1 MRFANLKVLG
11 RSSHFQIFNFQFSIF
26 NSGFCSLPFP
36 FLFCALPFAARADI
50 LPSRSPPPQKPNPR
64 VAPFGGANL
73 PPDRGAMMSYPEKF
87 ADQRIVVTGGA
98 GFVGSNVVRRLL
110 AERARVVVLDDFYTG
125 DDNNLPANESNLEV
139 IRGSI
144 TDSDLVSDVIRGASL
159 VFHLAARNI
168 IVSTRNP
175 REDYEVNIGGTLNV
189 LLAARELKIPRV
201 VYSSSTSVYG
211 NPRYLPINEDDATN
225 MLSPYAV
232 SKFAG
237 ENYCKAFY
245 ESYGLSSAV
254 VRYSNVY
261 GTAQRPD
268 NPYCGVVSKFFESA
282 MNNEAPRIHGDGEQT
297 RDFTYIDDVV
307 EATLLAG
314 ISPKADGQVY
324 NVGTGREVTV
334 NQLARTIIEITGA
347 KVEPAYVDR
356 RDIDNIRRRVVN
368 IEKIRRELRWI
379 PTFTIEQGLRRTYQ
393 WLKETS
399 K

>member
-1 MRFANLKVLG
+1 
-11 RSSHFQIFNFQFSIF
+11 
-26 NSGFCSLPFP
+26 
-36 FLFCALPFAARADI
+36 
-50 LPSRSPPPQKPNPR
+50 
-64 VAPFGGANL
+64 
-73 PPDRGAMMSYPEKF
+73 MSYPEKL
-87 ADQRIVVTGGA
+87 AGKKIVVTGGA

-110 AERARVVVLDDFYTG
+110 AENARVVVLDDFYTG
-125 DDNNLPANESNLEV
+125 DDNNLPVGESNLDV
-139 IRGSI
+139 VRGSV
-144 TDSDLVSDVIRGASL
+144 TEFDLVRDVIKGASL

-189 LLAARELKIPRV
+189 LLAARELNTPRV

-282 MNNEAPRIHGDGEQT
+282 MNGESPRIHGDGEQT

-347 KVEPAYVDR
+347 KLEPAYVDR

-379 PTFTIEQGLRRTYQ
+379 PTFTVEQGLRRTYQ

>member
-1 MRFANLKVLG
+1 MIDSYNLAG
-11 RSSHFQIFNFQFSIF
+11 
-26 NSGFCSLPFP
+26 
-36 FLFCALPFAARADI
+36 
-50 LPSRSPPPQKPNPR
+50 
-64 VAPFGGANL
+64 
-73 PPDRGAMMSYPEKF
+73 
-87 ADQRIVVTGGA
+87 QRIVVTGGA

-125 DDNNLPANESNLEV
+125 DDHNLPNDEPNLGIV
-139 IRGSI
+139 RGSV
-144 TDSDLVSDVIRGASL
+144 TDFDLTRDVMRGSSL

-175 REDYEVNIGGTLNV
+175 REDFEVNIGGTLNV
-189 LLAARELKIPRV
+189 LLAARELNIPRV

-245 ESYGLSSAV
+245 ESYGLSSSV

-261 GTAQRPD
+261 GTAQRAD
-268 NPYCGVVSKFFESA
+268 NPYCGVVAKFFESA
-282 MNNEAPRIHGDGEQT
+282 MSGQSPRIHGDGEQT
-297 RDFTYIDDVV
+297 RDFTYVDDVV

-314 ISPKADGQVY
+314 VSPKADGQVY
-324 NVGTGREVTV
+324 NVGTGREVSV
-334 NQLARTIIEITGA
+334 NHLARLIIEVTGSG
-347 KVEPAYVDR
+347 VEPEYIDR

-368 IEKIRRELRWI
+368 IEKIRRELRWL
-379 PTFTIEQGLRRTYQ
+379 PSSTIEQGLRRTYQ

-399 K
+399 E

>member
-1 MRFANLKVLG
+1 
-11 RSSHFQIFNFQFSIF
+11 
-26 NSGFCSLPFP
+26 
-36 FLFCALPFAARADI
+36 
-50 LPSRSPPPQKPNPR
+50 
-64 VAPFGGANL
+64 
-73 PPDRGAMMSYPEKF
+73 MMSYSGNL
-87 ADQRIVVTGGA
+87 AGQRIIVTGGA
-98 GFVGSNVVRRLL
+98 GFIGSNLVRRLL

-125 DDNNLPANESNLEV
+125 NESNLPGDEPNLAIV
-139 IRGSI
+139 RGSV
-144 TDSDLVSDVIRGASL
+144 TEFDVVRDVFKGASL

-189 LLAARELKIPRV
+189 LLAAREVALPRV

-268 NPYCGVVSKFFESA
+268 NPYCGVVAKFFESA
-282 MNNEAPRIHGDGEQT
+282 MAGQSLRIHGDGEQT

-324 NVGTGREVTV
+324 NVGTGREVTI
-334 NQLARTIIEITGA
+334 NQLARLIIEITGA
-347 KVEPAYVDR
+347 NVEPAYVDR

-368 IEKIRRELRWI
+368 IEKIRRELRWAPSI
-379 PTFTIEQGLRRTYQ
+379 TIEQGLRRTYE
-393 WLKETS
+393 WLVQTAHV
-399 K
+399 

>member
-1 MRFANLKVLG
+1 
-11 RSSHFQIFNFQFSIF
+11 
-26 NSGFCSLPFP
+26 
-36 FLFCALPFAARADI
+36 
-50 LPSRSPPPQKPNPR
+50 
-64 VAPFGGANL
+64 
-73 PPDRGAMMSYPEKF
+73 MSYSYNL
-87 ADQRIVVTGGA
+87 AGQRIVVTGGA

-125 DDNNLPANESNLEV
+125 DDHNLPGDESNLGV
-139 IRGSI
+139 VRGSV
-144 TDSDLVSDVIRGASL
+144 TDFELTRDVMKGSSL

-189 LLAARELKIPRV
+189 LLAARELNIPRV

-245 ESYGLSSAV
+245 ESYGLSSSV

-268 NPYCGVVSKFFESA
+268 NPYCGVVAKFFESA
-282 MNNEAPRIHGDGEQT
+282 MTGQPPRIHGDGEQT

-314 ISPKADGQVY
+314 VSPKADGQVY
-324 NVGTGREVTV
+324 NVGTGREVSV
-334 NQLARTIIEITGA
+334 NQLARLIIEITGA
-347 KVEPAYVDR
+347 GVDPDYIDR
-356 RDIDNIRRRVVN
+356 RDIVNIRRRVVN
-368 IEKIRRELRWI
+368 IEKIRRELRWL
-379 PTFTIEQGLRRTYQ
+379 PGCTIEQGLRRTYQ

>member
-1 MRFANLKVLG
+1 
-11 RSSHFQIFNFQFSIF
+11 
-26 NSGFCSLPFP
+26 
-36 FLFCALPFAARADI
+36 
-50 LPSRSPPPQKPNPR
+50 
-64 VAPFGGANL
+64 
-73 PPDRGAMMSYPEKF
+73 MSYVEKF
-87 ADQRIVVTGGA
+87 ANQRIVVTGGA

-125 DDNNLPANESNLEV
+125 DDNNLPVGESNLEV
-139 IRGSI
+139 IRGSV
-144 TDSDLVSDVIRGASL
+144 TDSDLVSDVIGGASL

-282 MNNEAPRIHGDGEQT
+282 MNGEPPRIHGDGEQT

-314 ISPKADGQVY
+314 VSPKADGQVY

-334 NQLARTIIEITGA
+334 NQLAHTIIEITGA

-393 WLKETS
+393 WLKETT

>member
-1 MRFANLKVLG
+1 
-11 RSSHFQIFNFQFSIF
+11 
-26 NSGFCSLPFP
+26 
-36 FLFCALPFAARADI
+36 
-50 LPSRSPPPQKPNPR
+50 
-64 VAPFGGANL
+64 
-73 PPDRGAMMSYPEKF
+73 MMSYPEKL
-87 ADQRIVVTGGA
+87 AGKKIVVTGGA

-110 AERARVVVLDDFYTG
+110 AENARVVVLDDFYTG
-125 DDNNLPANESNLEV
+125 DDNNLPVGESNLDV
-139 IRGSI
+139 VRGSV
-144 TDSDLVSDVIRGASL
+144 TEFDLVRDVIKGASL

-189 LLAARELKIPRV
+189 LLAARELNTPRV

-282 MNNEAPRIHGDGEQT
+282 MNGESPRIHGDGEQT

-347 KVEPAYVDR
+347 KLEPAYVDR

-379 PTFTIEQGLRRTYQ
+379 PTFTVEQGLRRTYQ

>member
-1 MRFANLKVLG
+1 
-11 RSSHFQIFNFQFSIF
+11 
-26 NSGFCSLPFP
+26 
-36 FLFCALPFAARADI
+36 
-50 LPSRSPPPQKPNPR
+50 
-64 VAPFGGANL
+64 
-73 PPDRGAMMSYPEKF
+73 MMSYPSKL
-87 ADQRIVVTGGA
+87 AGNRIVVTGGA
-98 GFVGSNVVRRLL
+98 GFVGSNVVRKLL
-110 AERARVVVLDDFYTG
+110 TENANVVVLDDFYTG
-125 DDNNLPANESNLEV
+125 DESNLPRDQKNLEIV
-139 IRGSI
+139 RGSV
-144 TDSDLVSDVIRGASL
+144 TDFDLVRDVVTDASL

-189 LLAARELKIPRV
+189 LISARELKVPRV

-245 ESYGLSSAV
+245 ESYGLSSSV

-282 MNNEAPRIHGDGEQT
+282 MKGESPRIHGDGEQT
-297 RDFTYIDDVV
+297 RDFTYIDDAV
-307 EATLLAG
+307 EATLMAAF
-314 ISPKADGQVY
+314 SPKAEGQVY
-324 NVGTGREVTV
+324 NVGTGRETTV
-334 NQLARTIIEITGA
+334 NQLARLIIEITGA
-347 KVEPAYVDR
+347 GVEPVWIDR

-368 IEKIRRELRWI
+368 IEKIRRELRWA
-379 PTFTIEQGLRRTYQ
+379 PSVTIEQGLRRTYQ
-393 WLKETS
+393 WLTDQGQGAQA
-399 K
+399 

>member
-1 MRFANLKVLG
+1 MT
-11 RSSHFQIFNFQFSIF
+11 SYSE
-26 NSGFCSLPFP
+26 SL
-36 FLFCALPFAARADI
+36 AG
-50 LPSRSPPPQKPNPR
+50 K
-64 VAPFGGANL
+64 
-73 PPDRGAMMSYPEKF
+73 
-87 ADQRIVVTGGA
+87 RIVVTGGA
-98 GFVGSNVVRRLL
+98 GFVGSNMVRRLL
-110 AERARVVVLDDFYTG
+110 AEGASVVVLDDFYTG
-125 DDNNLPANESNLEV
+125 NESNLPQNESRLEV
-139 IRGSI
+139 IRGSV
-144 TDSDLVSDVIRGASL
+144 TDFDLTRQVVNGANL

-189 LLAARELKIPRV
+189 LLAARELSIPRV

-211 NPRYLPINEDDATN
+211 NPRYLPINEDDLTN

-232 SKFAG
+232 SKYAG

-268 NPYCGVVSKFFESA
+268 NPYCGVVAKFFEAA
-282 MNNEAPRIHGDGEQT
+282 MNGEPPRIHGDGEQT

-334 NQLARTIIEITGA
+334 NQLARLIIEITGA
-347 KVEPAYVDR
+347 RVEPAYVDR

-368 IEKIRRELRWI
+368 IEKIRRELRWV
-379 PTFTIEQGLRRTYQ
+379 PTFTIEHGLRRTYD
-393 WLKETS
+393 WLIETS
-399 K
+399 R

>member
-1 MRFANLKVLG
+1 M
-11 RSSHFQIFNFQFSIF
+11 
-26 NSGFCSLPFP
+26 SLPEN
-36 FLFCALPFAARADI
+36 L
-50 LPSRSPPPQKPNPR
+50 
-64 VAPFGGANL
+64 GG
-73 PPDRGAMMSYPEKF
+73 
-87 ADQRIVVTGGA
+87 QTIVVTGGA

-110 AERARVVVLDDFYTG
+110 AERARVIVLDDFYTG
-125 DDNNLPANESNLEV
+125 DNSNLPADEPGLEV
-139 IRGSI
+139 VRGSV
-144 TDSDLVSDVIRGASL
+144 TDFDLVRDVLKGGNL

-189 LLAARELKIPRV
+189 LLAAREINMPRV

-245 ESYGLSSAV
+245 ESYGLSTAV

-268 NPYCGVVSKFFESA
+268 NPYCGVVAKFFESA
-282 MNNEAPRIHGDGEQT
+282 MAGQPPRIHGDGEQT

-307 EATLLAG
+307 EATLLSG

-324 NVGTGREVTV
+324 NVGTGREVTI
-334 NQLARTIIEITGA
+334 NQLATSIAAISITFGA
-347 KVEPAYVDR
+347 A
-356 RDIDNIRRRVVN
+356 
-368 IEKIRRELRWI
+368 W
-379 PTFTIEQGLRRTYQ
+379 
-393 WLKETS
+393 
-399 K
+399 